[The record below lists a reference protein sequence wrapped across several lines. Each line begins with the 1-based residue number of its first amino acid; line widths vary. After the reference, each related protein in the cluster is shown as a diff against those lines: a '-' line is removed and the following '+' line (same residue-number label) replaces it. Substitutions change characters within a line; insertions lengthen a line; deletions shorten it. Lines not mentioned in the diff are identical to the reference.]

1 MPASPKFRLTV
12 LCLIPV
18 LLSGAISAT
27 LLFQQSQQH
36 ISSQNSHFARVF
48 TSYLAMTA
56 TQFLINDDLLG
67 INVVLNQMHKDD
79 MFDFASVYDGN
90 DKLVAQVGERH
101 NDALVMSQ
109 EVTFQDSTAGYVQ
122 AGYNLKRGAAYGSEL
137 VSTIVLVHLLI
148 AIIILALI
156 WLAADLVAI
165 WVYGAR
171 ETAPVAADGDT
182 DEPSEEVLPELNEGA
197 LLVLKLTP
205 SRLMPTH
212 RDLIFTAA
220 AVYGGRSFE
229 VDAMASEYDDVVIQ
243 FRQQTAAFSAVCAGL
258 LIRTLV
264 TQMGKP
270 LQFKLGL
277 HWSDDLSAADE
288 QELKHTTYLA
298 SISEQA
304 VLASKRFAHI
314 LSELDDIQFEA
325 YRSSMAP
332 DGEVFEILGANNQ
345 KLLDRQAEQLL
356 SSR

>member
-1 MPASPKFRLTV
+1 
-12 LCLIPV
+12 
-18 LLSGAISAT
+18 
-27 LLFQQSQQH
+27 
-36 ISSQNSHFARVF
+36 
-48 TSYLAMTA
+48 MTA

-122 AGYNLKRGAAYGSEL
+122 AGYNLKRGEAYAAEL
-137 VSTIVLVHLLI
+137 ATVIVFVHLLI
-148 AIIILALI
+148 ALIISAVI
-156 WLAADLVAI
+156 WLAADFVAI
-165 WVYGAR
+165 WVYGTRSTTSESADSR
-171 ETAPVAADGDT
+171 E
-182 DEPSEEVLPELNEGA
+182 DEQTEDVLPELNEGA

-205 SRLMPTH
+205 GRLMPTH
-212 RDLIFTAA
+212 RDLILTAA
-220 AVYGGRSFE
+220 SVYGGRGFE
-229 VDAMASEYDDVVIQ
+229 IETVANEYDDVVIQ

-270 LQFKLGL
+270 LRFKLGL

-304 VLASKRFAHI
+304 VLASKRFADI
-314 LSELDDIQFEA
+314 LGEFEDIQIEA

-332 DGEVFEILGANNQ
+332 DGEVFEILEANNQ
-345 KLLDRQAEQLL
+345 ALLDRQAEQLL
-356 SSR
+356 LSR